1 MMGYDDLIRMV
12 EAKFTTEKEI
22 PEFRPGDII
31 RVHER
36 IREGSRE
43 RTVVFEGVVLKRAG
57 SGARA
62 TVTVRKI
69 AAGVGV
75 ERTFYLY
82 SPSVQGIEVVRRSQ
96 KVRQARPYYLRR
108 YTNIHQIR

>member
-1 MMGYDDLIRMV
+1 MMGYDDLIRLV
-12 EAKFTTEKEI
+12 ESKFTVDKEI

-43 RTVVFEGVVLKRAG
+43 RTVVFEGVVLKRSG

-75 ERTFYLY
+75 ERTFYIY
-82 SPSVQGIEVVRRSQ
+82 SPNVERIEVVRHSK
-96 KVRQARPYYLRR
+96 KVRQARPFYLRR
-108 YTNIHQIR
+108 YTNIHHIR

>member
-1 MMGYDDLIRMV
+1 MGMDDLIRTV
-12 EAKFTTEKEI
+12 EAKFTTGKQV

-31 RVHER
+31 RVHEL

-43 RTVVFEGVVLKRAG
+43 RIVPFEGVVLKRAG

-75 ERTFYLY
+75 ERTFYIY
-82 SPSVQGIEVVRRSQ
+82 SPSVQKIEVVRRVEQ
-96 KVRQARPYYLRR
+96 VRQARPYYLRR
-108 YTNIHQIR
+108 YTSLHHIR

>member
-1 MMGYDDLIRMV
+1 MGFDDLIRAV
-12 EAKFTTEKEI
+12 EAHFIADKEI

-31 RVHER
+31 RIHER
-36 IREGSRE
+36 ILEGSRE
-43 RTVVFEGVVLKRAG
+43 RIVPFEGVVLKRAG

-75 ERTFYLY
+75 ERTFYIY
-82 SPSVQGIEVVRRSQ
+82 SPSVQKIEVVRRSEG
-96 KVRQARPYYLRR
+96 VRQARPYYLRR
-108 YTNIHQIR
+108 YTNIHHIR